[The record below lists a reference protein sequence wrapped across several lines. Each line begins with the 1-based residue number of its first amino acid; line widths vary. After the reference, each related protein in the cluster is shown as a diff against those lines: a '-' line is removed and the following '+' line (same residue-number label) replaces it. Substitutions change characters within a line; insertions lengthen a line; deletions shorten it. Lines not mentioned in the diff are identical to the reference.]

1 MVYRGFISCS
11 SAGCVNC
18 FFRDRSRGVRRRI
31 EEKFHMNR
39 DLLFKVIDILH
50 EQIYI

>member
-1 MVYRGFISCS
+1 MVYRGFILCS

-18 FFRDRSRGVRRRI
+18 FFRDRSMGERRRI
-31 EEKFHMNR
+31 EEKLHMNR
-39 DLLFKVIDILH
+39 DLLFRGIDVLH